1 MAKLFLLDKAKF
13 GLRRISNLIDHRLLV
28 VSFEVT
34 LSCNCNCRHCDL
46 GGFKKEEKRIGPA
59 DYARIVRELKPLVV
73 QLSGGEALLR
83 PDILEIVKTTKQ
95 FGRLPYTILVT
106 NGVLLNKDIY
116 LKLEKAG
123 LNQLSISLDFPD
135 ERHDDFRRH
144 PGLFKHLE
152 ETVPQLAKYGFN
164 DIFLNTAIT
173 RANFREVIPL
183 AKKANEWGVKISYS
197 AYTPLRT
204 GNKEFT
210 FEKEEDLKNLRETFQ
225 KLIEFKKKTDCIV
238 NSKTVLLKTL
248 KFLEKGYMS
257 NCQAGLKFVV
267 VMPDGSFV
275 PCSMKRYKFSNLKE
289 LREKFSRQNFCD
301 GCCGCYV
308 SVRCYSERSFWE
320 ELREVPEYLK
330 MVSSSLV
337 EKRYSSAKF

>member
-1 MAKLFLLDKAKF
+1 MAQLFLLDKAKF
-13 GLRRISNLIDHRLLV
+13 GLRRIFSLIDHRLLV
-28 VSFEVT
+28 ISFEVT

-46 GGFKKEEKRIGPA
+46 GGFKKEEKLIGPK
-59 DYARIVRELKPLVV
+59 DYARIVKELKPLVV

-83 PDILEIVKTTKQ
+83 PDIVEIVKSTKQ

-106 NGVLLNKDIY
+106 NGVLLNEDIY
-116 LKLEKAG
+116 LKLEEAG

-135 ERHDDFRRH
+135 QRHDDFRRH

-152 ETVPQLAKYGFN
+152 ETVPKLAKYGFN
-164 DIFLNTAIT
+164 DIILNTAIT

-183 AKKANEWGVKISYS
+183 AKKAMEWGVKVSYS

-204 GNKEFT
+204 GNREFT
-210 FEKEEDLKNLRETFQ
+210 FESKEDLKALDEVF
-225 KLIEFKKKTDCIV
+225 KELIEFKRKTNCIV

-248 KFLEKGYMS
+248 KFLKQGYMP

-275 PCSMKRYKFSNLKE
+275 PCSMRREKFSNLKE
-289 LREKFSRQNFCD
+289 LREKFSKKNSCD

-308 SVRCYSERSFWE
+308 SIRCYSERSFWE

-330 MVSSSLV
+330 MVPSSLA
-337 EKRYSSAKF
+337 EKRY